1 MNTCLTIY
9 RQLIINSKFNKM
21 NTKRKSFFIIPML
34 VLGLIYSCAPTVTVT
49 NDYDH
54 AVNFSEF
61 KTFATFDLSTQKG
74 QVNQLNVDRVT
85 KAIRAEMAAKGFK
98 ETSEN
103 PDLKVNAVA
112 ILKNKTLVTANS
124 NYYGYGGMYRPYGY
138 WGGGAMM
145 GGGSTTFDTQNYVDG
160 SLVIDIVSTKTGKLV
175 WQGIGNAE
183 IDNKPDNPEEF
194 INTSVKSIMA
204 SFPPGAVKK

>member
-1 MNTCLTIY
+1 
-9 RQLIINSKFNKM
+9 M
-21 NTKRKSFFIIPML
+21 NTKKRTLAIISTL
-34 VLGLIYSCAPTVTVT
+34 FLGLIYSCAPTVKVT

-61 KTFATFDLSTQKG
+61 KTFATFDLSAQKG

-85 KAIRAEMAAKGFK
+85 KAIRAEMIAKGFR
-98 ETSEN
+98 ETSDN

-112 ILKNKTLVTANS
+112 ILKNKTQVTANS
-124 NYYGYGGMYRPYGY
+124 NFYGYGGMYRPYGY

-145 GGGSTTFDTQNYVDG
+145 GGGSTTFNTYEYVDG
-160 SLVIDIVSTKTGKLV
+160 SLVIDIVATKTDKLV

-194 INTSVKSIMA
+194 INSSVKSIME
-204 SFPPGAVKK
+204 SFPPGAAKK